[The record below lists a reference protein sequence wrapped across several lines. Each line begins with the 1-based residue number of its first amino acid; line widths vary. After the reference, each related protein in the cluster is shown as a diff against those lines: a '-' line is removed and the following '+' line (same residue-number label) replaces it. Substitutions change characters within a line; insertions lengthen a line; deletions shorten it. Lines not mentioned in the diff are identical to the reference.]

1 MRLVVSLKEV
11 LVIPQSFIL
20 NYTVISPYTS
30 AKLVFFNWLLAINWF
45 SAITVQPSTTYILCH
60 KFSYKIHWNICHFIC
75 INLLSIRLNWFYRIF
90 NLKLFLKFVYVN
102 YRLSILYFYC
112 FARDGHC
119 HIHDVKLYSIWVI
132 FNNFYRSSLLSN
144 MYESLIN
151 YINYINWNYIINNL
165 IQEMFLLNVLNLTQ
179 I

>member
-45 SAITVQPSTTYILCH
+45 SAITVQHSTTYILCH

-90 NLKLFLKFVYVN
+90 NLKLFLKFTSIIVYQYYIFIV
-102 YRLSILYFYC
+102 LPEM
-112 FARDGHC
+112 GT
-119 HIHDVKLYSIWVI
+119 VI
-132 FNNFYRSSLLSN
+132 FMMSNYTRFELFLIIFIDHHFY
-144 MYESLIN
+144 
-151 YINYINWNYIINNL
+151 
-165 IQEMFLLNVLNLTQ
+165 Q
-179 I
+179 ICMSH